1 MITKKTETL
10 KKYFGYDTFREN
22 QESII
27 QALIDGKDV
36 LALMPTGGGK
46 SICYQL
52 PALLM
57 KGTAIVLSPL
67 ISLMKDQVG
76 GLRTNGIPAAFI
88 NSSLSSAVTAQVEND
103 FVNGALKLLYV
114 SPEKLISASFFS
126 LLQKGNI
133 NLFAIDEAHC
143 ISSWGH
149 DFRPEYAKLG
159 FIKNQF
165 PHIPIIA
172 LTATADKITRRDIV
186 DQLKLHQPETYISSF
201 DRPNIHLEVRPALDR
216 FNQILSFIKSKN
228 GQSGIIYC
236 LSRKSTET
244 LAAKLNAKGIKASPY
259 HAGLSPSERSDIQDA
274 FTFDKTPIICATLA
288 FGMGI
293 DKSSIR
299 WIIHYNIPKNIESY
313 YQEIG
318 RGGRDGAAATALL
331 FYGFADIGILR
342 DILNDSKGE
351 KTELQ
356 LAKLNRMKEYAEALI
371 CRRKILLGYFGEF
384 LPDNCGNCD
393 VCLNPPNYFNATRL
407 AQMAL
412 SAITRLNE
420 RATLTILI
428 DVLRGSHRKEIT
440 ENGFHLI
447 KTFGVGREYPAEQWY
462 YYITQWI
469 NMGFIE
475 IAYDAGNVLRLG
487 SGSREVLF
495 ENKEVQLVKMLTI
508 AQRKEKE
515 AAKEF
520 VATKKSQ
527 HYETLFNILVQ
538 VRFNLSRHA
547 GIPPYQIF
555 PDTALMEMARKKP
568 IDHKDLME
576 VTGVS
581 EAKALNY
588 GASFLSSIRE
598 FLESQ
603 TNNNPGVTHLLTY
616 HRVLEGH
623 DVEDIASMR
632 KLATSTIQSH
642 IIKLYIDDL
651 ITDIHQFIS
660 KKEIDLMLAEPDVHS
675 KEVSINDLFEK
686 WNGAFSYFQIRLL
699 QAHLKKISR

>member
-1 MITKKTETL
+1 MQTKITETL
-10 KKYFGYDTFREN
+10 KKYFGFDSFREN

-27 QALIDGKDV
+27 QSILKGKDV

-52 PALLM
+52 PALIM
-57 KGTAIVLSPL
+57 PGTTLVVSPL

-76 GLRTNGIPAAFI
+76 GLTTNGIPAAFL
-88 NSSLSSAVTAQVEND
+88 NSSLTSGVTAQVED
-103 FVNGALKLLYV
+103 KFLNGELKLLYV
-114 SPEKLISASFFS
+114 SPEKLISSSFFS

-159 FIKNQF
+159 FIKDNF
-165 PHIPIIA
+165 PRIPIIA
-172 LTATADKITRRDIV
+172 LTATADKITRRDIL
-186 DQLKLHQPETYISSF
+186 DQLKLQNPETYLSSF

-216 FNQILSFIKSKN
+216 FNQILSFIKSRK

-236 LSRKSTET
+236 LSRKTTES
-244 LAAKLNAKGIKASPY
+244 LSAKLNAKGIKASPY
-259 HAGLSPSERSDIQDA
+259 HAGLSATERSDIQDA
-274 FTFDKTPIICATLA
+274 FTFDRTPIICATLA

-299 WIIHYNIPKNIESY
+299 WVIHYNIPKNIESY

-318 RGGRDGAAATALL
+318 RAGRDGATAIALL

-384 LPDNCGNCD
+384 LPENCGNCD
-393 VCLNPPNYFNATRL
+393 VCLDPPNYFNATRL

-412 SAITRLNE
+412 SAIFRLNE
-420 RATLTILI
+420 KVTLSILI
-428 DVLRGSHRKEIT
+428 DVLRGSQRKEIT
-440 ENGFHLI
+440 ENRYHLI
-447 KTFGVGREYPAEQWY
+447 KTFGVGRDYPTEQWY

-487 SGSREVLF
+487 SGSKEVLF

-508 AQRKEKE
+508 AQRKERESLKDS
-515 AAKEF
+515 AS
-520 VATKKSQ
+520 TKKTQ
-527 HYETLFNILVQ
+527 QFDNLYNILVQ
-538 VRFNLSRHA
+538 VRFSLSRSA

-555 PDTALMEMARKKP
+555 PDNALMEMTSKKP
-568 IDHKDLME
+568 LDHNDLME
-576 VTGVS
+576 ITGVS

-588 GASFLSSIRE
+588 GQAFLSAIRE
-598 FLESQ
+598 FLEGQ
-603 TNNNPGVTHLLTY
+603 PNNNPGITHLLTY
-616 HRVLEGH
+616 HRVLEGM
-623 DVEDIASMR
+623 DLEEISRIR
-632 KLATSTIQSH
+632 KLALTTIQSH
-642 IIKLYIDDL
+642 VVKLYSENHPIDIYSFL
-651 ITDIHQFIS
+651 S
-660 KKEIDLMLAEPDVHS
+660 KSEINLMLSEPDVYL
-675 KEVSINDLFEK
+675 KEVLLHDLFEK
-686 WNGAFSYFQIRLL
+686 WNGAFSYFQIKILF
-699 QAHLKKISR
+699 AYLKKMKP

>member
-1 MITKKTETL
+1 MTTKIAETL
-10 KKYFGYDTFREN
+10 KKYFGFDSFREN
-22 QESII
+22 QEKII
-27 QALIDGKDV
+27 QSILQGKDV

-52 PALLM
+52 PALVM
-57 KGTAIVLSPL
+57 PGTTLVVSPL

-76 GLRTNGIPAAFI
+76 GLHTNGISAAFL
-88 NSSLSSAVTAQVEND
+88 NSSLTIEVTAQVENS
-103 FVNGALKLLYV
+103 FLKGELKLLYV
-114 SPEKLISASFFS
+114 SPEKLISSSFFS
-126 LLQKGNI
+126 LLRTGNI

-159 FIKNQF
+159 FIKDHF
-165 PHIPIIA
+165 PSIPIIA
-172 LTATADKITRRDIV
+172 LTATADKITRRDII
-186 DQLKLHQPETYISSF
+186 DQLKLHQPETYLSSF

-236 LSRKSTET
+236 LSRKTTET
-244 LAAKLNAKGIKASPY
+244 LAAKLNAKGIKAAPY
-259 HAGLSPSERSDIQDA
+259 HAGLSATERSDIQDA
-274 FTFDKTPIICATLA
+274 FTFDRTPIICATLA

-299 WIIHYNIPKNIESY
+299 WVIHYNIPKNIESY

-318 RGGRDGAAATALL
+318 RAGRDGAAAIALL
-331 FYGFADIGILR
+331 FYGFADIGVLR

-351 KTELQ
+351 KMELQ
-356 LAKLNRMKEYAEALI
+356 LAKLNRIKEYAEALI

-384 LPDNCGNCD
+384 LPDNCENCD

-420 RATLTILI
+420 KVTLSILI

-440 ENGFHLI
+440 DNGFHLI
-447 KTFGVGREYPAEQWY
+447 KTFGVGRDYPSEQWY

-508 AQRKEKE
+508 AERKERDSVKE
-515 AAKEF
+515 SAS
-520 VATKKSQ
+520 TKKTQ
-527 HYETLFNILVQ
+527 HYDNLYAILIQ
-538 VRFNLSRHA
+538 VRIHLSRSA

-555 PDTALMEMARKKP
+555 PDNALMEMARKKP
-568 IDHKDLME
+568 ISHDDLLE
-576 VTGVS
+576 ITGVS

-588 GASFLSSIRE
+588 GQTFLSAIRE
-598 FLESQ
+598 YLEGQ
-603 TNNNPGVTHLLTY
+603 INNNPGITHLLTY
-616 HRVLEGH
+616 YRILEGM
-623 DVEDIASMR
+623 DLEDISRIR
-632 KLATSTIQSH
+632 KLTLTTIEGH
-642 IIKLYIDDL
+642 VLKLY
-651 ITDIHQFIS
+651 TDNHPINIYPYLA
-660 KKEIDLMLAEPDVHS
+660 KNEIELMLAEPAVHQ
-675 KEVSINDLFEK
+675 KEISLNDLFEK
-686 WNGAFSYFQIRLL
+686 WNGAFSYFQIKLL
-699 QAHLKKISR
+699 LAYLKKIKT

>member
-1 MITKKTETL
+1 MKTTISETL
-10 KKYFGYDTFREN
+10 KKYFGFDSFREN
-22 QESII
+22 QERII
-27 QALIDGKDV
+27 QALLHGKDV

-46 SICYQL
+46 SICFQL
-52 PALLM
+52 PALLQP
-57 KGTAIVLSPL
+57 GTTIVVSPL

-76 GLRTNGIPAAFI
+76 GLHTNGIPAAFL
-88 NSSLSSAVTAQVEND
+88 NSSLHATETVRIEDSFLQGN
-103 FVNGALKLLYV
+103 LKLLYV
-114 SPEKLISASFFS
+114 SPEKLISPSFFS
-126 LLQKGNI
+126 LLQKGKI
-133 NLFAIDEAHC
+133 NFFAIDEAHC

-149 DFRPEYAKLG
+149 DFRLEYAKLG
-159 FIKNQF
+159 YIKDQF
-165 PHIPIIA
+165 PHIPMIA
-172 LTATADKITRRDIV
+172 LTATADKITRRDIIN
-186 DQLKLHQPETYISSF
+186 QLKLNNPETFSSSF
-201 DRPNIHLEVRPALDR
+201 DRPNIQLEVRPALDR
-216 FNQILSFIKSKN
+216 FNQILTFIKSKK

-236 LSRKSTET
+236 MSRKTTET
-244 LAAKLNAKGIKASPY
+244 MAAKLTAKGIKASPY
-259 HAGLSPSERSDIQDA
+259 HAGLSAAERSDIQDA
-274 FTFDKTPIICATLA
+274 FTFDKTPVICATLA

-299 WIIHYNIPKNIESY
+299 WVIHYNVPKNIESY

-318 RGGRDGAAATALL
+318 RAGRDGANALALL

-342 DILNDSKGE
+342 DILTDGKGE
-351 KTELQ
+351 KMELQ

-393 VCLNPPNYFNATRL
+393 VCLHPPHYFDATRI

-412 SAITRLNE
+412 SAISRLNE
-420 RATLTILI
+420 KVTLSLLI
-428 DVLRGSHRKEIT
+428 DVLRGSHRREIT
-440 ENGFHLI
+440 ENGYHLI

-515 AAKEF
+515 SLKEL
-520 VATKKSQ
+520 VTSRKSKNVDL
-527 HYETLFNILVQ
+527 LFQLLIQ
-538 VRFNLSRHA
+538 VRFKLSIKA

-555 PDTALMEMARKKP
+555 PDNALMEMAGKYP
-568 IDHKDLME
+568 LEQKDLLDI
-576 VTGVS
+576 TGVS

-588 GASFLSSIRE
+588 GAPFLLAIRE

-603 TNNNPGVTHLLTY
+603 PTLNPGISHKLTY
-616 HRVLEGH
+616 YRLLEGFSP
-623 DVEDIASMR
+623 EEIAILR
-632 KLATSTIQSH
+632 KLALSTIEGH
-642 IIKLYIDDL
+642 LIKLLSENYPLDLNSYIG
-651 ITDIHQFIS
+651 
-660 KKEIDLMLAEPDVHS
+660 KREIEMMLAEPDIHR
-675 KEVSINDLFEK
+675 KDITLQYLYEK
-686 WNGAFSYFQIRLL
+686 WHGSFSYFQIRLFL
-699 QAHLKKISR
+699 TYIKKRNH